1 VSGGSASEQ
10 SFWFSTRSALFRPG
24 DAAWQ
29 EVAAYEAPLRRFLER
44 RYRWLADADR
54 DDLVQDVLVEIK
66 KTLARTHDRSRGKFR
81 ALLQTV
87 VKRRV
92 ADRVRARKTEPL
104 TDDDDVAA
112 PSEEEI
118 ADLDL
123 ETRLLEAFA
132 RCRDRFTQGE
142 DRDAGVLYAL
152 VDRVVHGHSSLAIAR
167 KNRMSVDQVARLLEK
182 GRDAIFESLLASELA
197 VEGERLARSVRIF
210 KETLRR
216 PRGRVRIIEKE
227 RDPRLREKLDDLL
240 VRFHHALGG
249 FEGEELKAG
258 LAFIMGRG

>member
-1 VSGGSASEQ
+1 VSGASASEQ

-66 KTLARTHDRSRGKFR
+66 KTLARAHDRSRGKFR

-92 ADRVRARKTEPL
+92 ADRVRARRTEPL
-104 TDDDDVAA
+104 GKDHDGAA

-132 RCRDRFTQGE
+132 RCRDRFTQGK
-142 DRDAGVLYAL
+142 DRDAEVLYAL

-167 KNRMSVDQVARLLEK
+167 KNRVSVDQVARLLEK
-182 GRDAIFESLLASELA
+182 GRDAILESLVAGEVG

-216 PRGRVRIIEKE
+216 PRARVRIIEKE
-227 RDPRLREKLDDLL
+227 KDPKLREKLDDLV
-240 VRFHHALGG
+240 VRFHHALSTFDGA
-249 FEGEELKAG
+249 ELRAG
-258 LAFIMGRG
+258 VAFLVGRH